1 MLLVMVKYVRYFS
14 FLIGIVLI
22 FGYVEKTFAQD
33 INLVATVD
41 RNVLTLNDR
50 LQLTLTINGTQDAN
64 PPSFPS
70 IDGFTLLYGPKI
82 TAQTSIVN
90 GVVSVSKGF
99 TYVLQPTAKGKFV
112 IGPSTVEYKGKVC
125 TSSPINVE
133 VVDTPQSSQSAS
145 PDLEKLV
152 FVELSTDKNEAYI
165 YEQVVLSFKFY
176 FQKGLPISD
185 IDYAAP
191 ATKNFMEEKLGDQ
204 RQYEEIRGG
213 IAYSVLELRTA
224 LFPMVSGELAVSP
237 ARLKCNLV
245 IQQRR
250 QQDTPIDNLFNDAFF
265 DDFFGRGQKRYPME
279 RVTGAISLKVKPLP
293 DQGKPKDFN
302 GAVGSFNMDASIK
315 TQHVKV
321 GDPITLSMS
330 VYGDGNIQT
339 ISEPL
344 LVLNNEKDFKLYPAE
359 SSTQITNRD
368 EVIRGRKVFSKVI
381 EPQKTDLKFTPVIM
395 FSFFDPRTGQY
406 KTITKEPMP
415 IVVEAGE
422 QELPIQLTISG
433 GNALLQK
440 QQAQILIK
448 HILPI
453 MTNLSSLRNQGDS
466 VYKNPFIIA
475 CLSFPAITVIASFF
489 ITRHKERLQ
498 TDIGYAR
505 NKRAHAIAKKRLAKA
520 QFALFNNT
528 PAEFYSSLSRAMA
541 DYLADKF
548 NISAASASGDNV
560 SVLLKQRGVGDD
572 IAEDVSHCLTNFDYR
587 RFSKDGGTKNEMDQ
601 SLKLAEQLITKLER
615 QL

>member
-1 MLLVMVKYVRYFS
+1 MPLRHKPVHFSEVLLVMVKYVRYFS

-344 LVLNNEKDFKLYPAE
+344 LVLNNEKDF
-359 SSTQITNRD
+359 N
-368 EVIRGRKVFSKVI
+368 
-381 EPQKTDLKFTPVIM
+381 
-395 FSFFDPRTGQY
+395 
-406 KTITKEPMP
+406 
-415 IVVEAGE
+415 
-422 QELPIQLTISG
+422 
-433 GNALLQK
+433 
-440 QQAQILIK
+440 
-448 HILPI
+448 
-453 MTNLSSLRNQGDS
+453 NL
-466 VYKNPFIIA
+466 F
-475 CLSFPAITVIASFF
+475 CF
-489 ITRHKERLQ
+489 
-498 TDIGYAR
+498 
-505 NKRAHAIAKKRLAKA
+505 
-520 QFALFNNT
+520 
-528 PAEFYSSLSRAMA
+528 
-541 DYLADKF
+541 
-548 NISAASASGDNV
+548 
-560 SVLLKQRGVGDD
+560 
-572 IAEDVSHCLTNFDYR
+572 HC
-587 RFSKDGGTKNEMDQ
+587 G
-601 SLKLAEQLITKLER
+601 
-615 QL
+615 